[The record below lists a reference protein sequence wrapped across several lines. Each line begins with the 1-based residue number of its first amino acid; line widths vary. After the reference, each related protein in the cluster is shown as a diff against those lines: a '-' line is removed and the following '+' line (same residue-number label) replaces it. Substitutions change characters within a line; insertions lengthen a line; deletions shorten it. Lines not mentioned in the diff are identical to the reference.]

1 MLSGVCRF
9 NILSEL
15 SSTRGY
21 RVVVPDWSP
30 FQLDYEEIDIKPA
43 SRKMFDGI
51 LRQYTEQKAL
61 KVDWDVLD
69 ELPTLR
75 LMNSLVGVL
84 PLATSDKQ
92 ILLETIDTD
101 RRLEIFSAILKAQ
114 SSSNR
119 TVSH

>member
-1 MLSGVCRF
+1 
-9 NILSEL
+9 
-15 SSTRGY
+15 
-21 RVVVPDWSP
+21 
-30 FQLDYEEIDIKPA
+30 
-43 SRKMFDGI
+43 MFDGI